1 MGKSRY
7 NILAAAAAAKAK
19 KDKDAAG
26 AVMAVIKLDPEKFRL
41 GHTKVFFRAGILGFM
56 EEVREDRIGSVLSWL
71 QSQARGKASR
81 LIFKKLQDQKLALY
95 CLQRTIRNYYIG
107 KTWLWWQLWLA
118 IKPNLKCT
126 KFAQYKAEY
135 EEKIAIAQ
143 ANIASA
149 IAECNKV
156 KAVYEKISAG
166 KNELVLA
173 LQSGGSAVQDIID
186 KTNRIEA
193 QKDDL
198 QKQMDET
205 QARIR
210 AEEDQIASLQAQCSK
225 VKADA
230 DKLAGDVKTLESTLE
245 ATEEDKMTKDNQIRT
260 LKEEIAHQEDMIAK
274 LQKEKRGVAEARQKT
289 EEDIQSMED
298 KCNHLNKV
306 KGKLEQALDECE
318 DGLEREK
325 KAKGDVEKLKR
336 KTDGDLKLTQ
346 EAVSDLERVKSELV
360 GAMQRKD
367 KEIASVSSKIDDEQT
382 LGAKYAKQVKDLQG
396 RLEELDEELT
406 IERANRA
413 KAEKNRA
420 TLSRD
425 IGDLAE
431 KLEDAGNNTATQ
443 IELNKKREAE
453 LAKLKGELDESNIAH
468 EGTLAALRQKHNN
481 NMAEMGEQIDNL
493 NKMKSKAEK
502 DKSGME
508 RDLQEARAALDEGM
522 RDRANHERNGKLTQ
536 ALIVESNVKLD
547 EMARALNEADSSR
560 KKLQV
565 ENQDLTRQ
573 IEETEAAIAALGKNK
588 ISLTTQL
595 EDTKRLGDSEA
606 RDRAALLAKFKNLN
620 TELENLKERI
630 EEESE
635 KKSDALKALSKSQAE
650 IQLWRSKFETEGL
663 GRIDELEGS
672 KQKLSARLIE
682 AEETIETLNQKVAS
696 TEKTKH
702 RLETELEDLQLE
714 YERVHAAAIIT
725 EKRGRNFDKVIGEWK
740 AKADDLVDNIDAS
753 QKECRNYNSEIFR
766 LKAAW
771 DEATQQLDIV
781 KRENKNLADEIK
793 DLLDQLGDGGRS
805 INELDKQRRRLEVEK
820 EELQAALEEAEASLE
835 QEENKVLESQLELAQ
850 ARQEIE
856 KKIQEKIQEFE
867 NNRKNHGRA
876 MDSTQASLDAESK
889 AKAGALRIKKKLE
902 NDINELEIA
911 LDHANK
917 ANAEAHKSV
926 KGYQNQLR
934 EVEGYLTEE
943 KRQRQEINEKSGLV
957 DRRAMA
963 LEDELEEARSLLDSA
978 DRGKKQADNELAAAR
993 ESVNDMHI
1001 INSKAATEKRGLESN
1016 VHTIH
1021 AEIDDVL
1028 LQAKN
1033 ADEATKRAMVDAERL
1048 ANELKVEQA
1057 HAHKQTMAKRALGN
1071 KIAEVGV
1078 NLGEA
1083 NDVAAAAGRNAMA
1096 KLESRISQ
1104 LEIELGTIQTKT
1116 SETHKAFQKS
1126 DRHIKE
1132 LQFQGVHDA
1141 KLHQRR
1147 SLEVTQLQDKIKK
1160 LRDQL
1165 DEAENI
1171 AAVNLAKY
1179 QKSKK
1184 DLEDAERK
1192 GKFNAGLK
1200 A

>member
-1 MGKSRY
+1 MG
-7 NILAAAAAAKAK
+7 
-19 KDKDAAG
+19 D
-26 AVMAVIKLDPEKFRL
+26 
-41 GHTKVFFRAGILGFM
+41 
-56 EEVREDRIGSVLSWL
+56 
-71 QSQARGKASR
+71 
-81 LIFKKLQDQKLALY
+81 
-95 CLQRTIRNYYIG
+95 
-107 KTWLWWQLWLA
+107 
-118 IKPNLKCT
+118 
-126 KFAQYKAEY
+126 
-135 EEKIAIAQ
+135 
-143 ANIASA
+143 
-149 IAECNKV
+149 
-156 KAVYEKISAG
+156 
-166 KNELVLA
+166 
-173 LQSGGSAVQDIID
+173 
-186 KTNRIEA
+186 
-193 QKDDL
+193 
-198 QKQMDET
+198 
-205 QARIR
+205 
-210 AEEDQIASLQAQCSK
+210 
-225 VKADA
+225 
-230 DKLAGDVKTLESTLE
+230 
-245 ATEEDKMTKDNQIRT
+245 
-260 LKEEIAHQEDMIAK
+260 
-274 LQKEKRGVAEARQKT
+274 
-289 EEDIQSMED
+289 
-298 KCNHLNKV
+298 
-306 KGKLEQALDECE
+306 
-318 DGLEREK
+318 
-325 KAKGDVEKLKR
+325 
-336 KTDGDLKLTQ
+336 
-346 EAVSDLERVKSELV
+346 
-360 GAMQRKD
+360 
-367 KEIASVSSKIDDEQT
+367 SSK
-382 LGAKYAKQVKDLQG
+382 
-396 RLEELDEELT
+396 
-406 IERANRA
+406 
-413 KAEKNRA
+413 
-420 TLSRD
+420 
-425 IGDLAE
+425 
-431 KLEDAGNNTATQ
+431 
-443 IELNKKREAE
+443 
-453 LAKLKGELDESNIAH
+453 
-468 EGTLAALRQKHNN
+468 
-481 NMAEMGEQIDNL
+481 
-493 NKMKSKAEK
+493 
-502 DKSGME
+502 
-508 RDLQEARAALDEGM
+508 
-522 RDRANHERNGKLTQ
+522 
-536 ALIVESNVKLD
+536 
-547 EMARALNEADSSR
+547 

-565 ENQDLTRQ
+565 ENSDLSRQ
-573 IEETEAAIAALGKNK
+573 IDEVEAAIAALGKTK

-595 EDTKRLGDSEA
+595 ADTKRMGDTEA
-606 RDRAALLAKFKNLN
+606 RDRAGLLAKFKNLS
-620 TELENLKERI
+620 TELENLRDRI
-630 EEESE
+630 DNESE
-635 KKSDALKALSKSQAE
+635 KKQDALKALSKAQAE
-650 IQLWRSKFETEGL
+650 IALWKSKFETEGM
-663 GRIDELEGS
+663 GRIEELEGGRNKLTS
-672 KQKLSARLIE
+672 RLSEADETIDSLKQKIS
-682 AEETIETLNQKVAS
+682 S
-696 TEKTKH
+696 TEKSKN
-702 RLETELEDLQLE
+702 RMESELEELQME

-876 MDSTQASLDAESK
+876 MDSSQASLDAESK
-889 AKAGALRIKKKLE
+889 AKAEALRIKKKLE

-1057 HAHKQTMAKRALGN
+1057 HAHRQTMAKRALGN

-1160 LRDQL
+1160 LKDQL

>member
-1 MGKSRY
+1 
-7 NILAAAAAAKAK
+7 
-19 KDKDAAG
+19 
-26 AVMAVIKLDPEKFRL
+26 
-41 GHTKVFFRAGILGFM
+41 
-56 EEVREDRIGSVLSWL
+56 
-71 QSQARGKASR
+71 
-81 LIFKKLQDQKLALY
+81 
-95 CLQRTIRNYYIG
+95 
-107 KTWLWWQLWLA
+107 
-118 IKPNLKCT
+118 
-126 KFAQYKAEY
+126 
-135 EEKIAIAQ
+135 
-143 ANIASA
+143 
-149 IAECNKV
+149 
-156 KAVYEKISAG
+156 
-166 KNELVLA
+166 
-173 LQSGGSAVQDIID
+173 
-186 KTNRIEA
+186 
-193 QKDDL
+193 
-198 QKQMDET
+198 
-205 QARIR
+205 
-210 AEEDQIASLQAQCSK
+210 
-225 VKADA
+225 
-230 DKLAGDVKTLESTLE
+230 
-245 ATEEDKMTKDNQIRT
+245 
-260 LKEEIAHQEDMIAK
+260 
-274 LQKEKRGVAEARQKT
+274 
-289 EEDIQSMED
+289 
-298 KCNHLNKV
+298 
-306 KGKLEQALDECE
+306 
-318 DGLEREK
+318 
-325 KAKGDVEKLKR
+325 
-336 KTDGDLKLTQ
+336 
-346 EAVSDLERVKSELV
+346 
-360 GAMQRKD
+360 
-367 KEIASVSSKIDDEQT
+367 
-382 LGAKYAKQVKDLQG
+382 
-396 RLEELDEELT
+396 
-406 IERANRA
+406 
-413 KAEKNRA
+413 
-420 TLSRD
+420 
-425 IGDLAE
+425 
-431 KLEDAGNNTATQ
+431 
-443 IELNKKREAE
+443 
-453 LAKLKGELDESNIAH
+453 
-468 EGTLAALRQKHNN
+468 
-481 NMAEMGEQIDNL
+481 
-493 NKMKSKAEK
+493 
-502 DKSGME
+502 ME
-508 RDLQEARAALDEGM
+508 RDLAEARGGLEEAM
-522 RDRANHERNGKLTQ
+522 RDRANMEKNVKMSQGQ
-536 ALIVESNVKLD
+536 IVEANQKLD
-547 EMARALNEADSSR
+547 EFARALNDADSTK

-565 ENQDLTRQ
+565 ESQDLTRQ
-573 IEETEAAIAALGKNK
+573 IEECENAIGALQKNK

-595 EDTKRLGDSEA
+595 EDTKRLGDGEA
-606 RDRAALLAKFKNLN
+606 RDRAALLTKYKNLM
-620 TELENLKERI
+620 TEAENLRMRI
-630 EEESE
+630 DEENE
-635 KKSDALKALSKSQAE
+635 KKNDALKGLSKAQAE
-650 IQLWRSKFETEGL
+650 IQLWKSKYEVEAL
-663 GRIDELEGS
+663 GRIDELEGGRA
-672 KQKLSARLIE
+672 KLASRVQE
-682 AEETIETLNQKVAS
+682 AEENIEALNSKIAS
-696 TEKTKH
+696 SEKSKS
-702 RLETELEDLQLE
+702 RMEAEYEELSME
-714 YERVHAAAIIT
+714 YERTHAAAMIT
-725 EKRGRNFDKVIGEWK
+725 EKRGRNFDKVVGEWK
-740 AKADDLVDNIDAS
+740 AKADDLMAEVDACNS
-753 QKECRNYNSEIFR
+753 ECRNFNAERFR
-766 LKAAW
+766 LKAAL
-771 DEATQQLDIV
+771 DEANEQLDIV
-781 KRENKNLADEIK
+781 RRENKNLADEVK

-876 MDSTQASLDAESK
+876 MDSSQASLDAESK
-889 AKAGALRIKKKLE
+889 AKAEALRIKKKLE

-1057 HAHKQTMAKRALGN
+1057 HAHKQAMAKRALGN

-1160 LRDQL
+1160 LKDQL

>member
-1 MGKSRY
+1 M
-7 NILAAAAAAKAK
+7 
-19 KDKDAAG
+19 
-26 AVMAVIKLDPEKFRL
+26 
-41 GHTKVFFRAGILGFM
+41 
-56 EEVREDRIGSVLSWL
+56 
-71 QSQARGKASR
+71 
-81 LIFKKLQDQKLALY
+81 
-95 CLQRTIRNYYIG
+95 
-107 KTWLWWQLWLA
+107 
-118 IKPNLKCT
+118 
-126 KFAQYKAEY
+126 
-135 EEKIAIAQ
+135 
-143 ANIASA
+143 
-149 IAECNKV
+149 
-156 KAVYEKISAG
+156 
-166 KNELVLA
+166 
-173 LQSGGSAVQDIID
+173 
-186 KTNRIEA
+186 
-193 QKDDL
+193 
-198 QKQMDET
+198 
-205 QARIR
+205 
-210 AEEDQIASLQAQCSK
+210 
-225 VKADA
+225 
-230 DKLAGDVKTLESTLE
+230 
-245 ATEEDKMTKDNQIRT
+245 
-260 LKEEIAHQEDMIAK
+260 
-274 LQKEKRGVAEARQKT
+274 
-289 EEDIQSMED
+289 
-298 KCNHLNKV
+298 
-306 KGKLEQALDECE
+306 
-318 DGLEREK
+318 
-325 KAKGDVEKLKR
+325 
-336 KTDGDLKLTQ
+336 GDLKLTQ
-346 EAVSDLERVKSELV
+346 EAVSDLERIEGEIN
-360 GAMQRKD
+360 GAVQRKE
-367 KEIASVSSKIDDEQT
+367 KEFSSLLAKIEDEQT
-382 LGAKYAKQVKDLQG
+382 LGGKYAKQVKELQS

-453 LAKLKGELDESNIAH
+453 LAKLKGDLDESNIAH

-481 NMAEMGEQIDNL
+481 NMAEMGEQIDGL
-493 NKMKSKAEK
+493 NKMKTKAEK
-502 DKSGME
+502 DKAGME
-508 RDLQEARAALDEGM
+508 RDLQEARAGLDEAM

-547 EMARALNEADSSR
+547 DMALALNEADSSR

-573 IEETEAAIAALGKNK
+573 IDEVENAIAALGKTK
-588 ISLTTQL
+588 ISLSTQL
-595 EDTKRLGDSEA
+595 ADTKRMGDTEA
-606 RDRAALLAKFKNLN
+606 RDRASLLAKFKNMS
-620 TELENLKERI
+620 TELENLRDRI
-630 EEESE
+630 DNESE
-635 KKSDALKALSKSQAE
+635 KKQDALKALSKAQAE
-650 IQLWRSKFETEGL
+650 ITLWKSKFETEGM
-663 GRIDELEGS
+663 GRIDELEGGRNKLTS
-672 KQKLSARLIE
+672 RLSEADETIDSLKQKIS
-682 AEETIETLNQKVAS
+682 S
-696 TEKTKH
+696 TEKSKN
-702 RLETELEDLQLE
+702 RMESELEELQME

-876 MDSTQASLDAESK
+876 MDSSQASLDAESK
-889 AKAGALRIKKKLE
+889 AKAEALRIKKKLE

-943 KRQRQEINEKSGLV
+943 KRQRQEINEKSGLA

-978 DRGKKQADNELAAAR
+978 DRGKKQADTELAAAR
-993 ESVNDMHI
+993 ESVNDTHI
-1001 INSKAATEKRGLESN
+1001 INSKAAAEKRGLESN

-1028 LQAKN
+1028 FQAKN
-1033 ADEATKRAMVDAERL
+1033 ADEATKRAIVDADRL
-1048 ANELKVEQA
+1048 ANELKAEQV
-1057 HAHKQTMAKRALGN
+1057 HSHKQTMAKRALGN

-1083 NDVAAAAGRNAMA
+1083 NDVAAAAGRSAMA
-1096 KLESRISQ
+1096 KLESRISN

-1116 SETHKAFQKS
+1116 GDTHKAFQKA

-1141 KLHQRR
+1141 KLHARR

-1160 LRDQL
+1160 LKDQL

-1171 AAVNLAKY
+1171 AALNLAKF
-1179 QKSKK
+1179 QNSKK
-1184 DLEDAERK
+1184 NLEEAERK
-1192 GKFNAGLK
+1192 GKFSGLK
-1200 A
+1200 V

>member
-1 MGKSRY
+1 MG
-7 NILAAAAAAKAK
+7 
-19 KDKDAAG
+19 
-26 AVMAVIKLDPEKFRL
+26 
-41 GHTKVFFRAGILGFM
+41 
-56 EEVREDRIGSVLSWL
+56 
-71 QSQARGKASR
+71 
-81 LIFKKLQDQKLALY
+81 
-95 CLQRTIRNYYIG
+95 
-107 KTWLWWQLWLA
+107 
-118 IKPNLKCT
+118 
-126 KFAQYKAEY
+126 
-135 EEKIAIAQ
+135 
-143 ANIASA
+143 
-149 IAECNKV
+149 
-156 KAVYEKISAG
+156 
-166 KNELVLA
+166 
-173 LQSGGSAVQDIID
+173 
-186 KTNRIEA
+186 
-193 QKDDL
+193 
-198 QKQMDET
+198 
-205 QARIR
+205 
-210 AEEDQIASLQAQCSK
+210 
-225 VKADA
+225 
-230 DKLAGDVKTLESTLE
+230 
-245 ATEEDKMTKDNQIRT
+245 
-260 LKEEIAHQEDMIAK
+260 
-274 LQKEKRGVAEARQKT
+274 
-289 EEDIQSMED
+289 
-298 KCNHLNKV
+298 
-306 KGKLEQALDECE
+306 
-318 DGLEREK
+318 
-325 KAKGDVEKLKR
+325 
-336 KTDGDLKLTQ
+336 
-346 EAVSDLERVKSELV
+346 
-360 GAMQRKD
+360 
-367 KEIASVSSKIDDEQT
+367 
-382 LGAKYAKQVKDLQG
+382 
-396 RLEELDEELT
+396 
-406 IERANRA
+406 
-413 KAEKNRA
+413 
-420 TLSRD
+420 
-425 IGDLAE
+425 
-431 KLEDAGNNTATQ
+431 
-443 IELNKKREAE
+443 
-453 LAKLKGELDESNIAH
+453 
-468 EGTLAALRQKHNN
+468 
-481 NMAEMGEQIDNL
+481 
-493 NKMKSKAEK
+493 
-502 DKSGME
+502 
-508 RDLQEARAALDEGM
+508 
-522 RDRANHERNGKLTQ
+522 
-536 ALIVESNVKLD
+536 
-547 EMARALNEADSSR
+547 ARALNEADSSK

-565 ENQDLTRQ
+565 ENSDLSRQ
-573 IEETEAAIAALGKNK
+573 IDEVEAAIAALGKTK

-595 EDTKRLGDSEA
+595 ADTKRMGDTEA
-606 RDRAALLAKFKNLN
+606 RDRAGLLAKFKNLS
-620 TELENLKERI
+620 TELENLRDRI
-630 EEESE
+630 DNESE
-635 KKSDALKALSKSQAE
+635 KKQDALKALSKAQAE
-650 IQLWRSKFETEGL
+650 IAPWKSKFETEGM
-663 GRIDELEGS
+663 GRIEELEGGRNKLTS
-672 KQKLSARLIE
+672 RLSEADETIDSLKQKIS
-682 AEETIETLNQKVAS
+682 S
-696 TEKTKH
+696 TEKSKN
-702 RLETELEDLQLE
+702 RMESELEELQME

-766 LKAAW
+766 LKDAW

-876 MDSTQASLDAESK
+876 MDSSQASLDAESK
-889 AKAGALRIKKKLE
+889 AKAEALRIKKKLE

-978 DRGKKQADNELAAAR
+978 DRGKKQADN
-993 ESVNDMHI
+993 D
-1001 INSKAATEKRGLESN
+1001 
-1016 VHTIH
+1016 
-1021 AEIDDVL
+1021 
-1028 LQAKN
+1028 
-1033 ADEATKRAMVDAERL
+1033 DEATKRAMVDAERL

-1057 HAHKQTMAKRALGN
+1057 HSHKQTMAKRALGN

-1160 LRDQL
+1160 LKDQL

-1184 DLEDAERK
+1184 D
-1192 GKFNAGLK
+1192 
-1200 A
+1200 